1 MFFLAYALFEVPSN
15 ILLKRLRPSVRYK
28 IFPSTHA
35 TKRLPEVDCNPH
47 VYLGAITVG
56 LGGVTDYA
64 TLTTVRFLLGAFEAG
79 RDPGV
84 VFVPLS

>member
-1 MFFLAYALFEVPSN
+1 MQLNGFQRWIATLMF
-15 ILLKRLRPSVRYK
+15 IW
-28 IFPSTHA
+28 
-35 TKRLPEVDCNPH
+35 
-47 VYLGAITVG
+47 GAITVG